1 VAQLEKKLADLGLGE
16 ISTLSGRYY
25 AMDRDKR
32 WERVQLAYDVM
43 CRAAGQ
49 CEKPEGTLADF
60 VTAKHAAGETDEFV
74 KPVGVL
80 ADGGIADGDTFM
92 CYNYRSDRAREMF
105 EAISTEP
112 AFETAVKRTPAQCF
126 SFTQYSS
133 AFTSL
138 QIFPP
143 QKLKNGAASLQPQPQ
158 PSPST
163 PPCPS
168 PSPSP
173 QPPTPARTLTPA
185 LTPSRPLRVDLRAG
199 PHPVPRGRDREVRA
213 RDLLLQRCAASG

>member
-1 VAQLEKKLADLGLGE
+1 MAQLEKKLADLGLGE

-143 QKLKNGAASLQPQPQ
+143 QKLKNGAALPQPQPQ
-158 PSPST
+158 PPPSHSP
-163 PPCPS
+163 PP
-168 PSPSP
+168 
-173 QPPTPARTLTPA
+173 
-185 LTPSRPLRVDLRAG
+185 
-199 PHPVPRGRDREVRA
+199 
-213 RDLLLQRCAASG
+213 